1 MKNITLAAVFAM
13 VALPAFSGNLSD
25 PVVEPMVSIET
36 IEAETVTWD
45 HGLLVPLFA
54 LLFAAVAVSK

>member
-13 VALPAFSGNLSD
+13 AALPAFSGNLSD

-36 IEAETVTWD
+36 VEAGTVSSD
-45 HGLLVPLFA
+45 HGILVPLF
-54 LLFAAVAVSK
+54 LLLIVAAVATN